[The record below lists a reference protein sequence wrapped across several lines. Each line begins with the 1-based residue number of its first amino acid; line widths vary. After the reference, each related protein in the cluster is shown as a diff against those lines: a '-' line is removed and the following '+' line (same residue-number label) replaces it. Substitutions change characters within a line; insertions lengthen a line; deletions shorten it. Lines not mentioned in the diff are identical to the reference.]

1 MNIEY
6 FNASIFLES
15 INARDFHTPTHKYLQ
30 SSDRLVFFEVMIL
43 KRTLTCLQHLESTL
57 SIERVKNV
65 KMNYFRWFELK
76 GWSVYKPQ
84 TPETG
89 TNKLSSRIYLTILQ
103 LWYFSF
109 EQIAVQTLFQ

>member
-1 MNIEY
+1 MPG
-6 FNASIFLES
+6 IF
-15 INARDFHTPTHKYLQ
+15 ILQ
-30 SSDRLVFFEVMIL
+30 LTSTFRVQTDLFFFEVMIL

-89 TNKLSSRIYLTILQ
+89 TNKRSSRIYITILR
-103 LWYFSF
+103 L
-109 EQIAVQTLFQ
+109 

>member
-1 MNIEY
+1 MPG
-6 FNASIFLES
+6 IF
-15 INARDFHTPTHKYLQ
+15 ILQ
-30 SSDRLVFFEVMIL
+30 LTSTFRVQTALFFFEVMIL
-43 KRTLTCLQHLESTL
+43 KRTQTCLQHLESTL
-57 SIERVKNV
+57 SMERVKNI
-65 KMNYFRWFELK
+65 KMHYFRWFELK